1 MKITVI
7 GRGNIGGGL
16 AKLWGAAAHEVT
28 TVGRDGGDASGA
40 DVVVIAVPGQSIADA
55 LSRVSGLGGKTAID
69 ATNIYV
75 PRATLFASLAEE
87 VKSITQGA
95 VAKSFNLNFASLFD
109 EIANQRVRP
118 TSFFAA
124 DDEARDVTERLI
136 SDAGYEPVFV
146 GGLDKARALE
156 ELGWLPASAKGGT
169 PVFYRFAEAGEL

>member
-16 AKLWGAAAHEVT
+16 AKLWGAAGHEVT
-28 TVGRDGGDASGA
+28 AVGRDGGDASGA

-75 PRATLFASLAEE
+75 PRATQFASLAEE

-95 VAKSFNLNFASLFD
+95 DAKSFNLNFASLFD
-109 EIANQRVRP
+109 EIAHQRVRP

-136 SDAGYEPVFV
+136 SDAGYDPAFV